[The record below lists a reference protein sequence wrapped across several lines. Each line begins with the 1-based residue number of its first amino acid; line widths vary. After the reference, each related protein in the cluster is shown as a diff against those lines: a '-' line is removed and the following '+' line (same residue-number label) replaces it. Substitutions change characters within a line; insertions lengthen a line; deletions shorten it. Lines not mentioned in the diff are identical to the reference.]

1 LSRAPTGRR
10 GPRSNGAFTP
20 PPEERVPPQN
30 LGAER
35 QVLGGML
42 VSPETIPRAVEIVGE
57 RAFQDPRNRL
67 VYGAI
72 YRLWERAEPIDAVS
86 VGAMLQQ
93 TGDVDAAGGASYLA
107 ELMEGVAKPDEDRVA
122 YHARL
127 VRDAAVLRDI
137 IEATTRAAERAAQGN
152 HEPAGLI
159 GSLIGD
165 LEPLVQK
172 VRQGS
177 LIGPGISLRD
187 LKAKNPQLPPY
198 LVHGVLFHGSPG
210 KSGNTALLSG
220 PPGVSKT
227 WAMFQ
232 LAKAVAEGSEW
243 FGLPTAQARI
253 AIFELE
259 MSEAEIEPRC
269 QALDAL
275 GGDGWREHV
284 VLFSKDQIPGGQL
297 DLCDPG
303 VLMTVVRLVKSLDV
317 KLVVFDNLSHLHYL
331 NENSSG
337 EASRIMAALD
347 RVSAQTGCA
356 ILVLHHDRK
365 SLEGGSS
372 KQTRDS
378 VRGSTVIQARPGA
391 VLGLSINKGLR
402 YLQFHKVR
410 GTRAPD
416 PVYLEEA
423 ADGHLEPTEAPE
435 DQKRVR
441 VMRLNVVESVLTET
455 PESIPVIQDRLATLR
470 HAAVQPRLLRDDLN
484 DLVAAGRAV
493 KEGGG
498 HGKRVAY
505 RRPFEE
511 EM

>member
-1 LSRAPTGRR
+1 M
-10 GPRSNGAFTP
+10 
-20 PPEERVPPQN
+20 PEERQPPRN

-42 VSPETIPRAVEIVGE
+42 VSPKTIPRAVETVAE
-57 RAFQDPRNRL
+57 RAFQDSRNRL
-67 VYGAI
+67 VYRAI

-93 TGDVDAAGGASYLA
+93 TGDGDAAGGASYLA
-107 ELMEGVAKPDEDRVA
+107 ELMDGVAKPDESQVV
-122 YHARL
+122 YHAGL
-127 VRDAAVLRDI
+127 VRDAAVLREVM
-137 IEATTRAAERAAQGN
+137 EATTRAALRAGEGT

-159 GSLIGD
+159 GSLIGE

-227 WAMFQ
+227 WAMLQ
-232 LAKAVAEGSEW
+232 LVQAVAEGSDW
-243 FGLPTAQARI
+243 FGLPTAQART

-269 QALDAL
+269 RALDAM

-347 RVSAQTGCA
+347 RVSAETGCA

-365 SLEGGSS
+365 SLEGGSN

-391 VLGLSINKGLR
+391 VLGLSLHKDLR

-410 GTRAPD
+410 GIKAPE
-416 PVYLEEA
+416 PVYLVEA
-423 ADGHLEPTEAPE
+423 DDGHLEPTEAPE
-435 DQKRVR
+435 DQRRVR
-441 VMRLNVVESVLTET
+441 AMRLNALEGVLGENFET
-455 PESIPVIQDRLATLR
+455 VPAIDDRFVKLRGAGVSNRTLR
-470 HAAVQPRLLRDDLN
+470 N
-484 DLVAAGRAV
+484 DLEELTRQGRA
-493 KEGGG
+493 ESRGGG
-498 HGKRVAY
+498 RGKQIYY
-505 RRPFEE
+505 RRVIEE
-511 EM
+511 GQ